1 MKPEKD
7 STAYRVEPFT
17 EDHTGHLSWGLL
29 GNQILRCAGMHADA
43 RGFGF
48 KDMIRSNHVWVLARL
63 VIEMDRMPATGEDY
77 AIETWVTRVY
87 RQFTDRL
94 FSIQAPGADKPFGH
108 AMSTWALID
117 MDTRRPRDLSTLPE
131 GDIGEYICEE
141 QVPIAEPS
149 RVVVKAKEPVY
160 TLTAGYSDLDVNGH
174 VNSIRY
180 LQMAM
185 DLFSAT
191 ICGEGRRVRRAEMA
205 YGGESYVGDQL
216 QFFTDGI
223 VDNQAAVVIKRNGET
238 VTTKITLVFE

>member
-1 MKPEKD
+1 MKPQKD
-7 STAYRVEPFT
+7 STTYRVEPFT

-29 GNQILRCAGMHADA
+29 GNQILRCAGMHAGA

-48 KDMIRSNHVWVLARL
+48 DDMIRSNHVWVLARL

-94 FSIQAPGADKPFGH
+94 FSIQAPGQDKPFGH
-108 AMSTWALID
+108 AFSTWALID
-117 MDTRRPRDLSTLPE
+117 LDTRRPRDLSTLPE

-141 QVPIAEPS
+141 QVPIAEPG
-149 RVVVKAKEPVY
+149 RIVVKAKEPIH
-160 TLTAGYSDLDVNGH
+160 TITAAYSDLDINGH

-185 DLFSAT
+185 DLFSQT
-191 ICGEGRRVRRAEMA
+191 ICSEGRRVRRAEMA
-205 YGGESYVGDQL
+205 YGGEAYVGDQL

-223 VDNQAAVVIKRNGET
+223 VDNRAAVVIKRNGET
-238 VTTKITLVFE
+238 VTTKILLVFE